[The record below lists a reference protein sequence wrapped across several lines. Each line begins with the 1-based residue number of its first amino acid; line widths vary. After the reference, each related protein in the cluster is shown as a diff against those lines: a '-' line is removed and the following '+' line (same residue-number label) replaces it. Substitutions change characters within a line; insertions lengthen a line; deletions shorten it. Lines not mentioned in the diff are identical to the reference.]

1 MSTNCHLLLWLR
13 RRLRMIHWVC
23 REAAGRQQHRQQ
35 GGRQALPEETEHRES
50 TVQHPPHMCMHTHMY
65 PHTVKYEKE
74 GRNWGAV
81 KGSACPG
88 RRGLTV
94 VASLQPQGFNATLIS
109 GGLDIPDHSLL
120 ISCESAFPAQMST
133 FCGRFDSTGKR
144 ETLHLSWILI
154 FILQLI
160 KIENSFHPWMMW
172 KQRSSGMADVVFN
185 SLNFWHLRGNLK
197 VINLSIFE
205 KRHH

>member
-1 MSTNCHLLLWLR
+1 MAKIICWSPQHRHKSVQLDCFYICCQAEKDVHQLSSPPLAWEATPHDSLSVQR
-13 RRLRMIHWVC
+13 RCWHT
-23 REAAGRQQHRQQ
+23 QQHRQQ

-133 FCGRFDSTGKR
+133 FCGRLDSTGKR

-160 KIENSFHPWMMW
+160 
-172 KQRSSGMADVVFN
+172 
-185 SLNFWHLRGNLK
+185 
-197 VINLSIFE
+197 
-205 KRHH
+205 